1 MTIRVYPQTCPPKQS
16 EGGFH
21 ELALI
26 KLIMNQLLG
35 AHTSIAGG
43 VSNSVDLADKLGF
56 TAMQIFTKNNNRW
69 FQKPLEE
76 KEIEV
81 FKSKL
86 KESHIKFVVSHD
98 AYLINL
104 CAIKG
109 EILKKSRAAFLDELE
124 RCELLGIPYLNFH
137 PGAHLGA
144 GEEDGIKL
152 ITESINVTH
161 EKTKGYKVSSML
173 EVTAGQGSSI
183 GYRFE
188 HLREIID
195 LVEEKERMSVCIDTA
210 HIFAAGYDIKDQK
223 NYMKVMKDFDEIIG
237 LERLKCF
244 HMNDSKKE
252 LGSRVDRHEHI
263 GKGFIGLEGFTN
275 IMNDKRLEKIPKIL
289 ETPKGK
295 EQLEDLENLEVLREL
310 IK

>member
-1 MTIRVYPQTCPPKQS
+1 
-16 EGGFH
+16 
-21 ELALI
+21 
-26 KLIMNQLLG
+26 MNQLLG

-43 VSNSVDLADKLGF
+43 VSKSVDLAEKLGF

-69 FQKPLEE
+69 FEKHLEE
-76 KEIEV
+76 KEIQS

-86 KESHIKFVVSHD
+86 KSSNIKFVVSHD

-104 CAIKG
+104 CAVKPDT
-109 EILKKSRAAFLDELE
+109 LKKSRAAFLDELK

-152 ITESINVTH
+152 IAESINIVH
-161 EKTKGYKVSSML
+161 QKTEDFKVNSMI
-173 EVTAGQGSSI
+173 EATAGQGSSI
-183 GYRFE
+183 GYKFE
-188 HLREIID
+188 HLRKIID
-195 LVEEKERMSVCIDTA
+195 LVDNKKRMSVCIDTA
-210 HIFAAGYDIKDQK
+210 HVFAAGYDIKDGK
-223 NYMKVMKDFDEIIG
+223 NYKKVIKDFDEIIG
-237 LERLKCF
+237 LDRLKCL

-252 LGSRVDRHEHI
+252 LGTRVDRHDHI

-295 EQLEDLENLEVLREL
+295 EQLEDLRNLEVLREL
-310 IK
+310 LTK

>member
-1 MTIRVYPQTCPPKQS
+1 
-16 EGGFH
+16 
-21 ELALI
+21 
-26 KLIMNQLLG
+26 MNQLLG
-35 AHTSIAGG
+35 AHTSTAGG
-43 VSNSVDLADKLGF
+43 VSKSVDLAEKLGF

-69 FQKPLEE
+69 FQNPLEE
-76 KEIEV
+76 MEIES

-86 KESHIKFVVSHD
+86 EESKIKFVVSHD

-104 CAIKG
+104 CAIK
-109 EILKKSRAAFLDELE
+109 EDILKKSRAAFLDELE

-152 ITESINVTH
+152 IAESINITH

-188 HLREIID
+188 HLRDIID
-195 LVEEKERMSVCIDTA
+195 LVEEKERMNVCIDTA

-223 NYMKVMKDFDEIIG
+223 NYKKVIKDFNEIIG

-244 HMNDSKKE
+244 HINDSKKE

-295 EQLEDLENLEVLREL
+295 EQLEDLDNLEVLRGL